1 MQPMLM
7 HPLQTHEDY
16 QKAIRAWVKLD
27 DAYLSEQEHA
37 ALWLQIE
44 VFERMHNIFGE
55 YAPVEAIK
63 FRMEQLG
70 LKQKDLVSII
80 GTKGRVSDIM
90 HGRRKLNLEMIRRI
104 YHHLHIPLNILVQ
117 DYSLSDSP
125 KPDS

>member
-7 HPLQTHEDY
+7 HPIQTHEDY
-16 QKAIRAWVKLD
+16 HKAIRICVRLD

-55 YAPVEAIK
+55 YGPLEAIK
-63 FRMEQLG
+63 LRMEQLG
-70 LKQKDLVSII
+70 LKQKDLVPII
-80 GTKGRVSDIM
+80 GTKGRVSDIL

-104 YHHLHIPLNILVQ
+104 YHHLHIPLTILIQ
-117 DYSLSDSP
+117 DYSLSVSP